1 MLTSINITNPTLTE
15 QDMVKINSTIIQK
28 FFENNTDLLKYT
40 YQPVNSA
47 YILATETQLIES
59 RCLNLSEN
67 NEM

>member
-15 QDMVKINSTIIQK
+15 QDMVEINSTLVQK

-40 YQPVNSA
+40 YQPGNCA
-47 YILATETQLIES
+47 YILATETELIES

-67 NEM
+67 NEL

>member
-1 MLTSINITNPTLTE
+1 
-15 QDMVKINSTIIQK
+15 MVKINSTIIQK

-67 NEM
+67 NEMWSV